1 MARFS
6 RQTILVATD
15 TLPEFFTASGIER
28 FLLEYGL
35 EGSIGGGS
43 KESRGIALAKF
54 LLKDP
59 EGATENGDNLA
70 GAIVSA
76 LAQKAIE
83 KSTTF
88 GEFRFE
94 DFTQEF
100 TQLHRA
106 FERDGFT
113 VEGGMLRPTLPLDL
127 PRADDEVHRLL
138 DKYGF
143 SDSKT
148 HLDQGITAHARG
160 DWAAANG
167 QLRTFIESLFDSIA
181 EHFANGASL
190 PQTGDPRRQ
199 WLAKGKNP
207 PFFQADLNEWTGKG
221 TGFIEGFF
229 RRLHPHG
236 AHPGPSN
243 EEDSTFRLHLVLLVA
258 HNLLKR
264 IQSNQSVPP
273 SSEITAH
280 E

>member
-1 MARFS
+1 MTRFS
-6 RQTILVATD
+6 RQTILAATD
-15 TLPEFFTASGIER
+15 TLSEIFTAVGIER

-35 EGSIGGGS
+35 EESIGGGS

-54 LLKDP
+54 LLKDL
-59 EGATENGDNLA
+59 EAATESGDNLA
-70 GAIVSA
+70 DAIVSA

-83 KSTTF
+83 KSTSF

-94 DFTQEF
+94 DFTQAF

-106 FERDGFT
+106 FERNGFT
-113 VEGGMLRPTLPLDL
+113 VEGGTLRPTLPLDL
-127 PRADDEVHRLL
+127 PRADDEVHCLL
-138 DKYGF
+138 DRYGF
-143 SDSKT
+143 STSKT
-148 HLDQGITAHARG
+148 HLDQGITAHSRG

-181 EHFANGASL
+181 EHLANGATL

-199 WLAKGKNP
+199 WLAKNTSP
-207 PFFQADLNEWTGKG
+207 PFFRADLNEWTGKG
-221 TGFIEGFF
+221 TGFVEGLF

-236 AHPGPSN
+236 AHPGASN
-243 EEDSTFRLHLVLLVA
+243 EDDSTFRLHLVLLVA

-273 SSEITAH
+273 
-280 E
+280 